1 MLIIPKEFLLD
12 ATSKERVEKN
22 YINIGNDWTYG
33 YGYQTWILPNKERTF
48 CLLGHYG
55 QFLCVQPETKIV
67 FVQFSAGGHS
77 NENKNLEK
85 DTYDFFQQ
93 ALSELKN

>member
-1 MLIIPKEFLLD
+1 
-12 ATSKERVEKN
+12 
-22 YINIGNDWTYG
+22 
-33 YGYQTWILPNKERTF
+33 
-48 CLLGHYG
+48 
-55 QFLCVQPETKIV
+55 VQPETKIV